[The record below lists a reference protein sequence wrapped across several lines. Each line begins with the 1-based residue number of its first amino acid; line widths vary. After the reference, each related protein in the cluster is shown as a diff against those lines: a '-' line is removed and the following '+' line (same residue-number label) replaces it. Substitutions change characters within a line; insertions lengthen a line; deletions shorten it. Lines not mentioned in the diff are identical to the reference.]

1 MGRKVQLMVEPI
13 KSLGQ
18 NLGSDTLIKYSNQF
32 GLGEKTGINYPDETS
47 GYVPEEM
54 EPDRSDLTGVTGG
67 DIQITPLQ
75 LAVFISAVYNGG
87 KILVPQAAN
96 GNDLVT
102 VQERGNLSISES
114 SVEELKKGLR
124 AAVETGTGKKARQE
138 NYKVSGKTG
147 TISNKETN
155 IGLFAS
161 YGVNNNSE
169 MVIVVILE
177 GKNERGAVAAQ
188 IAGKIY
194 NSVFGQVQF

>member
-1 MGRKVQLMVEPI
+1 
-13 KSLGQ
+13 
-18 NLGSDTLIKYSNQF
+18 
-32 GLGEKTGINYPDETS
+32 
-47 GYVPEEM
+47 
-54 EPDRSDLTGVTGG
+54 
-67 DIQITPLQ
+67 
-75 LAVFISAVYNGG
+75 
-87 KILVPQAAN
+87 
-96 GNDLVT
+96 LVT

-169 MVIVVILE
+169 MVVVVVLE

-194 NSVFGQVQF
+194 NSI